1 MTNLGPFDSYKTKAW
16 PYKFHVELLVGELH
30 GGTPRSADVVRNWL
44 IAKAGIT
51 DEAQIEAEVA
61 RIFKADPTRSDAE
74 VAAEAI
80 QPMSDRYVNGFKRDA
95 ESLYME
101 GRHLKACLK
110 ESASS
115 ARATNKLPAKF
126 GATNKGTLSF
136 VAEHIVVPTDKLHMG
151 RSYHDDHHTRFV
163 ATWRGTGITV
173 EEVCY
178 EVKLSAPVW
187 SDYNFTEEQ
196 WAMIWLTAEQIG
208 IGASRSQGFG
218 TFTVTTWERVDE

>member
-1 MTNLGPFDSYKTKAW
+1 MTLGPFDAYRAKAW
-16 PYKFHVELLVGELH
+16 PYHYRVELVVGELH
-30 GGTPRSADVVRNWL
+30 GGTPRDPAVIRNWL
-44 IAKAGIT
+44 TAKAGYT
-51 DEAQIEAEVA
+51 DEAQIEAEVQ
-61 RIFKADPTRSDAE
+61 RIFVADPTRSDAE

-80 QPMSDRYVNGFKRDA
+80 QPMADRHVNGFKRDA
-95 ESLYME
+95 DGLYME
-101 GRHLKACLK
+101 CRHLKACIK

-136 VAEHIVVPTDKLHMG
+136 VAEHIVVPGDKLPMG
-151 RSYHDDHHTRFV
+151 RTEHDDHHTRFV

-178 EVKLSAPVW
+178 DVKLAASVW
-187 SDYNFTEEQ
+187 SDYHFTDEQ
-196 WAMIWLTAEQIG
+196 WAMIWLTAERIG

-218 TFTVTTWERVDE
+218 TFTVTNWEQET